1 MSESSFEE
9 RWRKILEILEA
20 AGLGQ
25 LAAYVRD
32 ESSAAHAAPLSIPVI
47 GEMGSGKS
55 ALVARIFGVDRLATF
70 PQDVLESTARPVEV
84 KYASANYRALVH
96 GDTEE
101 WEECSED
108 DARWDA
114 LVRGREPI
122 RAGSRLEVGLGSEQ
136 LATWNAS
143 LVDTPGMNTN
153 TPELEG
159 RAWAAAAT
167 APVVILAIPATSTGR
182 KTDVDYLESLGDNS
196 ASVVIALTK
205 ADQLPLDSVDRVVA
219 DFRHRLAERGVSP
232 LAILPTSSTAETGI
246 AAIRQV
252 LSEVTGTRREQLIAH
267 HLGGRV
273 TEKLGRELS
282 ALRLKQSALKAD
294 ALTIRDQG
302 KGVERDIVEE
312 GADQEAGIR
321 DAASTLKDRCRRLR
335 FEAFNHMR
343 EIGQETL
350 QAISEK
356 IATLQIR
363 DEVQRFA
370 NSSVRSYVLQ
380 WREACVAAAEDRL
393 RQLDQAGVEI
403 AQTVASQH
411 LEQKGVSTDWLQELP
426 QGGVASHSDEDLPHI
441 EDVHHSRE
449 ELLRQIEALR
459 KHAPAEELE
468 GIQQALAAT
477 QAERDKLTYVPQM
490 DRVSLDQGKEE
501 FQQAGRMLGGIA
513 DMVLTLAPIP
523 IGGKFGKFLKTLPRG
538 AQIIRGIENHNRRII
553 DRNNRLRDRKGP
565 THIKDGMEQ
574 FGENFSLETWGGR
587 LGGAI
592 GGYFHPDKVVE
603 IENEEVRQEFLKLKK
618 PLDDEMHRLGYER
631 EKIRLRQGHYE
642 QLLRE
647 KRTELERVEEQTLR
661 LERERKALEE
671 DRRNLQRDEEA
682 SKAKLALMAQLS
694 RQFLSRD
701 GDSLFAD
708 IRRAVSAGFDSA
720 HEALENHLR
729 ERVNAIKAEV
739 QAALQEAQ
747 AKQTQGEAAVKEA
760 LESNQKMCSALQ
772 SAMSSL
778 EAL

>member
-9 RWRKILEILEA
+9 RWRKILEILDA

-55 ALVARIFGVDRLATF
+55 ALVARIFGVDRFATF

-232 LAILPTSSTAETGI
+232 LAVLPTSSTAETGI

-335 FEAFNHMR
+335 FEAFNHMH

-356 IATLQIR
+356 IATLQLR

-411 LEQKGVSTDWLQELP
+411 LEQKGISTDWLQELP

-441 EDVHHSRE
+441 KDLHHSRE
-449 ELLRQIEALR
+449 ELLRQIEELR
-459 KHAPAEELE
+459 KHAPAEDLE
-468 GIQQALAAT
+468 GVQQALAAT

-490 DRVSLDQGKEE
+490 DRVSLDQGKGEV
-501 FQQAGRMLGGIA
+501 QKAGRMLGKMV
-513 DMVLTLAPIP
+513 DVVLTLAPIP
-523 IGGKFGKFLKTLPRG
+523 EIWKGKKLGKVSKLL
-538 AQIIRGIENHNRRII
+538 IRGIEKYNALIKAR
-553 DRNNRLRDRKGP
+553 DKWLPDRKWP
-565 THIKDGMEQ
+565 THTKDGMEQ

-592 GGYFHPDKVVE
+592 GGYFHPDKIVE

-631 EKIRLRQGHYE
+631 EKIGLRQGHYE

-661 LERERKALEE
+661 LERESKALEE
-671 DRRNLQRDEEA
+671 ARRNLQRDEEA